1 MPRPSRRN
9 IRRVSRT
16 RLSDG
21 EKINTEENNPIAKQK
36 INIVMQEKE
45 EQTVGLPE
53 NAGRELRECDKGGD
67 QARPLII
74 DRSLRLCCVNN

>member
-9 IRRVSRT
+9 IRRVSRMH
-16 RLSDG
+16 LSDG
-21 EKINTEENNPIAKQK
+21 GKNKYRRHNPITKRK
-36 INIVMQEKE
+36 YVMQEKE
-45 EQTVGLPE
+45 KQKIGLPD

-67 QARPLII
+67 QACPLII

>member
-1 MPRPSRRN
+1 ME
-9 IRRVSRT
+9 
-16 RLSDG
+16 

-45 EQTVGLPE
+45 EQTVGLPD

-74 DRSLRLCCVNN
+74 DISLRLCCGNN

>member
-1 MPRPSRRN
+1 
-9 IRRVSRT
+9 
-16 RLSDG
+16 
-21 EKINTEENNPIAKQK
+21 
-36 INIVMQEKE
+36 MQEKE

-74 DRSLRLCCVNN
+74 DRSLRLCCGNN